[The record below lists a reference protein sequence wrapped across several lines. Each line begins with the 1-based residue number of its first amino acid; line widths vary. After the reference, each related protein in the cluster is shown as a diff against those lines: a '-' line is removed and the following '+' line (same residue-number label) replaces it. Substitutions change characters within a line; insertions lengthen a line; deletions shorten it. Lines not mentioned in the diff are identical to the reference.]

1 LRRRSAGSN
10 DRGGTDATHASIQ
23 QRPEPG
29 PRNPHGE
36 GAGLS
41 EDDARA
47 FADQHATP
55 EAAKAELD
63 RRAETAKAEAA
74 QRRRLEAVM
83 TMPAAGELPEGA
95 ARQIAQQAQTPEAA
109 RASAVD
115 AVMAQRERE
124 VELGTPAQTTASA
137 PADRVENASLSGPSA
152 SVGHSWDHG
161 DGLRAKMIDGLAAR
175 LVPGREP
182 TIGREFAS
190 MRLDDMAMVSLR
202 EAGARGI
209 SFPRNRAAAVQMAMS
224 ASGMHTTSDF
234 SGILAGA
241 AQTAVSEGYRVAQ
254 PEIVSA
260 SRMLSAPDFRERTMY
275 RLSSGPELTEVNEAG
290 EIEAGTFAEEGEPAP
305 NVKVYARLFHLS
317 YQAIVNDDVS
327 AFAELPRKMV
337 EGAASTVRGVL
348 CGLLEANSG
357 AGVTMR
363 DGAPLFDAAH
373 GNVAGTPDDLSLE
386 TLTAAIAAMRRQTGA
401 QGEILAIRP
410 RFLMVPPEL
419 EGTARGLAAQIN
431 PTTVGDVNP
440 WAEVIEVL
448 VEPGLSD
455 AARWY
460 LVGDPAS
467 ADGLAHAYLDGAETP
482 QVDQEQGF
490 QRLGISFRVRL
501 HFGASAIDWRSLYA
515 NDGA

>member
-1 LRRRSAGSN
+1 MPLMTAINSARSRARIIRMAK
-10 DRGGTDATHASIQ
+10 D
-23 QRPEPG
+23 
-29 PRNPHGE
+29 
-36 GAGLS
+36 AGLT

-63 RRAETAKAEAA
+63 RRAEARAQEDA
-74 QRRRLEAVM
+74 QRRSLEAVM
-83 TMPAAGELPEGA
+83 TLPAAGELPEGA
-95 ARQIAQQAQTPEAA
+95 AQRIAQQAQTPEAA
-109 RASAVD
+109 RTAAVD
-115 AVMAQRERE
+115 AIMDRRAAE
-124 VELGTPAQTTASA
+124 VEHGVPAQPTASA
-137 PADRVENASLSGPSA
+137 EDRVPNASLAGPSA

-161 DGLRAKMIDGLAAR
+161 EGLRARMVDGLASR

-182 TIGREFAS
+182 TIGREFAN
-190 MRLDDMAMVSLR
+190 MRLDDLAMVSLR
-202 EAGARGI
+202 ESGARGI
-209 SFPRNRAAAVQMAMS
+209 SFPKNRAAAVQMAMT
-224 ASGMHTTSDF
+224 APGVHTTSDF

-254 PEIVSA
+254 PEIVGA

-275 RLSSGPELTEVNEAG
+275 RLSSGPELTEVPEAG
-290 EIEAGTFAEEGEPAP
+290 EIESGTFAEEGEPAP
-305 NVKVYARLFHLS
+305 NVKVYARLLHLS
-317 YQAIVNDDVS
+317 FQAIVNDDVS
-327 AFAELPRKMV
+327 AFAEVPRKMV
-337 EGAASTVRGVL
+337 EGAASTVRSVL
-348 CGLLEANSG
+348 VGILEANSG

-363 DGAPLFDAAH
+363 DGNPLFHADH
-373 GNVAGTPDDLSLE
+373 DNLAGTASALSLDS
-386 TLTAAIAAMRRQTGA
+386 LTGAIAAMRRQRGA
-401 QGEILAIRP
+401 QNEVLAIRP

-431 PTTVGDVNP
+431 PTTVSDVNP
-440 WAEVIEVL
+440 WAEVIEVI

-455 AARWY
+455 AQRWY

-490 QRLGISFRVRL
+490 ERLGLSFRVRL